1 MAMPRFTLPI
11 RQEQRNS
18 ALLISPFEQ
27 DHRILRSI
35 FQEQGWSFFATRSL
49 ESALAGLQRSAASVI
64 ITERDLPAGNWKDV
78 LDAMLCLPD
87 APLVVVTSLHAD
99 NYLWAEALNLGA
111 YDVLAKPFD
120 RTEVIRVCNSA
131 CMQHMRALP
140 GKQRRHDERV
150 PF

>member
-11 RQEQRNS
+11 RQEERNS

-35 FQEQGWSFFATRSL
+35 FREQGWSFFGTRSL
-49 ESALAGLQRSAASVI
+49 ESALAALRRSAASVV
-64 ITERDLPAGNWKDV
+64 ITEKDLPAGNWKDV

-87 APLVVVTSLHAD
+87 APLVVVSSLQAD

-131 CMQHMRALP
+131 WMQHMRAS
-140 GKQRRHDERV
+140 RRIAVTR
-150 PF
+150 

>member
-35 FQEQGWSFFATRSL
+35 FQEQGWSFFGTLSL
-49 ESALAGLQRSAASVI
+49 ESALAGLRRSAASVV
-64 ITERDLPAGNWKDV
+64 ITEKHLRAGNWKDV

-131 CMQHMRALP
+131 WMHPMRALA
-140 GKQRRHDERV
+140 GKIEVTR
-150 PF
+150 